1 MRIIGITPT
10 PSDSGRIIISWQFL
24 NAVRNA
30 GALPLLLPLYG
41 NDPELWESMLAK
53 IDGLLLSG
61 GGDIDPKH
69 FGEEMIPQSNPPC
82 AARDEME
89 LYLCRRALEMDM
101 PILGVCRGEQVLN
114 CALGGTIYQ
123 DIATL
128 RPDSLP
134 HRRHDQH
141 LEKVHSVAITENTL
155 LKKITGLSEFGVNS
169 LHHQAVHDLGKG
181 LIASAVSPDGIVE
194 GIEMPEK
201 DFVLGLQWH
210 PEILAD
216 FTPEAKAIFD
226 AFIGACEKYEKND
239 ENRSEEKAMRL
250 IGVTPSVDDKTGRIT
265 VNQDYLDAVRRAGA
279 LPMLLPLYGDDREL
293 WDEMLAH
300 IDGLLLTG
308 GADVG
313 PDTYGE
319 EKTPLCG
326 ETAPL
331 RDKMEFYLCRKALEM
346 DKPIMAIC
354 RGHQVLNCCLGGKL
368 YQDIEAQFGPQ
379 LKHPRYEVPR
389 DQVHAVKL
397 AEGSLIQ
404 KITGLSEIMVNSRHH
419 QAVKELGK
427 GLRPVAYAP
436 DGLIEG
442 VELEGKKFVLSVQ
455 WHPESLSDY
464 VPDAQMLFNAFVKAC
479 EE

>member
-41 NDPELWESMLAK
+41 NDPDLWDSMLAT

-82 AARDEME
+82 PARDEME
-89 LYLCRRALEMDM
+89 LYLCRKALEMNM

-123 DIATL
+123 DIDTL
-128 RPDSLP
+128 CVDPLP
-134 HRRHDQH
+134 HRQHDRH
-141 LEKVHSVAITENTL
+141 LEKVHSVSVAENTL
-155 LKKITGLSEFGVNS
+155 LQKITGLSNLGVNS
-169 LHHQAVHDLGKG
+169 LHHQAVNQLGKG
-181 LIASAVSPDGIVE
+181 LIANAISPDGIVE
-194 GIEMPEK
+194 GIELPEK
-201 DFVLGLQWH
+201 PFVLGLQWH
-210 PEILAD
+210 PEIISD
-216 FTPEAKAIFD
+216 SCPEAKAVFD
-226 AFIGACEKYEKND
+226 AFIGACEKYEKA
-239 ENRSEEKAMRL
+239 SEEKAMRL

-279 LPMLLPLYGDDREL
+279 LPMLLPLYGDDPEL
-293 WDEMLAH
+293 WDEMIAH
-300 IDGLLLTG
+300 IDGLLITG

-331 RDKMEFYLCRKALEM
+331 RDKMEFYLCRKALEV

-354 RGHQVLNCCLGGKL
+354 RGHQVLNCALGGKL
-368 YQDIEAQFGPQ
+368 YQDIETQFGPQ

-389 DQVHAVKL
+389 DQVHTVKL
-397 AEGSLIQ
+397 VEGTLIH
-404 KITGLSEIMVNSRHH
+404 KITGLTEIKVNSRHH

-427 GLRPVAYAP
+427 GLKPAVYAP

-464 VPDAQMLFNAFVKAC
+464 VPDAQALFNAFVKAC